1 MPTVRRTRTI
11 AAPAAELWETIRDPH
26 HLPRWWP
33 RVSRVEDVTAEA
45 FTEVL
50 RASGGKLVRA
60 DFQLAECDEQA
71 RRLRWEQRVE
81 DSPFARLLKS
91 AHTTVSLA
99 PADEPG
105 SQAGGPGLQANP
117 PAARTAVTIEL
128 SQTLRGFSAR
138 FGGFMVR
145 KAAAA
150 TIEEALDGLERIGGP
165 VD

>member
-11 AAPAAELWETIRDPH
+11 AAPATELWDTIRDPH

-33 RVSRVEDVTAEA
+33 RVSRVEDVTGDA

-60 DFQLAECDEQA
+60 DFELVECDERT
-71 RRLRWEQRVE
+71 RRLRWEQRIE
-81 DSPFARLLKS
+81 NSPFARLLKT

-99 PADEPG
+99 PASG
-105 SQAGGPGLQANP
+105 H
-117 PAARTAVTIEL
+117 TAVTIEL

-138 FGGFMVR
+138 FGSFMVR

-150 TIEEALDGLERIGGP
+150 TIEEALDGLERIGGS

>member
-33 RVSRVEDVTAEA
+33 RVSRVEDVTADA

-60 DFQLAECDEQA
+60 DFELVECDEPGM
-71 RRLRWEQRVE
+71 RLRWEQRVE

-91 AHTTVSLA
+91 AHTTVELGQ
-99 PADEPG
+99 AD
-105 SQAGGPGLQANP
+105 GG
-117 PAARTAVTIEL
+117 ARTEVTIEL
-128 SQTLRGFSAR
+128 SQTLRGFSSR

-165 VD
+165 GG